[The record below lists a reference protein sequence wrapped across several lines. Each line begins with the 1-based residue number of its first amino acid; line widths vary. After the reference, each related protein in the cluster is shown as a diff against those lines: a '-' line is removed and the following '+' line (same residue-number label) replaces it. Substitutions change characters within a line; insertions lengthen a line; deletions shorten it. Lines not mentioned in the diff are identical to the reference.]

1 MNKGKLLRGIGV
13 AIALFGV
20 LMMVYAVL
28 PADDSYEATLPSG
41 DYYYYFGYEN
51 LISGSIDI
59 TFAVSE
65 GSVVAFVFT
74 SDQYEVYALTG
85 SADYLFRASG
95 NSGMFTFDLPDMGTY
110 YFVFQHSEIS
120 SLIDQDLQVTATV
133 NGVAL
138 FGVVLGVVMIAVGGA
153 LAVYGIRVM
162 KNEQKLAPAPP
173 APSDVVIFQGE
184 QRRPPTQP

>member
-85 SADYLFRASG
+85 SADYLFRTSG
-95 NSGMFTFDLPDMGTY
+95 GSGTFTFDLPDMGTY

-184 QRRPPTQP
+184 QRKPPTQP